1 MKALENPDLTP
12 AQRDLLI
19 NLSGNRKVVIN
30 SCHGGFGLSSK
41 GVELYLKLAGTPIQ
55 DFDLQYRH
63 LMTTSR
69 YLQRDDPVL
78 IRVVEELGPD
88 ANDIHAELKIIEIPA
103 EVDWIIEEYD
113 GKEWVAEKHRIWD

>member
-30 SCHGGFGLSSK
+30 VCHGGFGISA
-41 GVELYLKLAGTPIQ
+41 EAEQLYLKLSGTPIQ
-55 DFDLQYRH
+55 AFD
-63 LMTTSR
+63 TR

-78 IRVVEELGPD
+78 IQVIEELGPD
-88 ANDIHAELKIIEIPA
+88 ASGRYAELKIVEIPA
-103 EVDWIIEEYD
+103 EVNWIIEEYD

>member
-30 SCHGGFGLSSK
+30 VCHGGFGLSDK
-41 GVELYLKLAGTPIQ
+41 AEKLYLRFKGTPSQ
-55 DFDLQYRH
+55 DLDH
-63 LMTTSR
+63 R

-78 IRVVEELGPD
+78 IQVIEELGPED
-88 ANDIHAELKIIEIPA
+88 ASGRHAELKIVEIPA
-103 EVDWIIEEYD
+103 DVDWILEEYD
-113 GKEWVAEKHRIWD
+113 GKEWIAEKHRIWS